1 MNTPLGNRLSL
12 ESSPYL
18 KQHANNPVDWFPWS
32 EEALAQ
38 AKACDKP
45 IFLSIGYSACHWC
58 HVMERESFE
67 DPFIASFLNEY
78 FVCIKVDREE
88 RPDLDQIYMT
98 AVQLLTGHGGWPMSV
113 FLFPDQRPFWGGTY
127 FPPEDRYGRPGFLRL
142 IRNINSWWQTG
153 REGLAMQG
161 DRMVKAIADLQH
173 RPKVIEADPKKQEPT
188 LALVENALKSLAASF
203 DSIHGGFGD
212 APKFPHT
219 MDLRLLLQAGFRRQD
234 QDMVNRAILTLT
246 RMARGGIFDQ
256 LGGGFARYSTDR
268 IWLVPH
274 FEKMLYDNA
283 LLLCTYTEAW
293 QQTKNPL
300 FQETVAKTIE
310 WVFREMQ
317 DDAGGFYSALDA
329 DTDYEEGKFYVW
341 TQEEIQRVLDP
352 DRATLFVRAFG
363 VSAQGNW
370 EGSNILRLAV
380 TQTELAKET
389 GLAEERIRALLEESA
404 ILLRE
409 ARDQRSHPR
418 LDDKV
423 LTAWNGLMIRA
434 LAFAG
439 RAFDRSDWMDA
450 AKVAAR
456 FLLEQVR
463 DREGY
468 WYRCWTRASGPK
480 QTAFLEDY
488 AFLLDGLVELA
499 QGDPTGCWTQEAV
512 TLALDMVQ
520 HFFDEETNTFFSTSK
535 EHESLLVRPRETS
548 DHATPSANAMAITGL
563 YRLGRLTSNDSFLSI
578 AWEGLCAHTPFMAKN
593 PTSMGQMITVVES
606 WLNGDGEWIYTGLA
620 KQSPVYRALMG
631 KYQGMNLL
639 LNGEESGSLPI
650 CQGKTEGEAEPQLFV
665 CQGGI
670 CSEPLIGE
678 AALLHFAK
686 PL

>member
-203 DSIHGGFGD
+203 DSIHGGFGE
-212 APKFPHT
+212 APKFPHP

-234 QDMVNRAILTLT
+234 KDLVTMAILTLT
-246 RMARGGIFDQ
+246 RMARGGIFDH

-283 LLLCTYTEAW
+283 LLLCAYTEAW
-293 QQTKNPL
+293 QQTQNPL
-300 FQETVAKTIE
+300 FQETVTKTVG
-310 WVFREMQ
+310 WALREMR
-317 DDAGGFYSALDA
+317 DESGGFYSAQDA

-341 TQEEIQRVLDP
+341 TLEEIQSVLGP
-352 DRATLFVRAFG
+352 ERAPLFERAFG
-363 VSAQGNW
+363 VLAQGNW
-370 EGSNILRLAV
+370 EENNILRLAG
-380 TQTELAKET
+380 TAAEIANET
-389 GLAEERIRALLEESA
+389 GIAPEKIQALLEESA
-404 ILLRE
+404 HILKE
-409 ARDQRSHPR
+409 VRDKRSRPG

-439 RAFDRSDWMDA
+439 RVFDRSDWIDA

-463 DREGY
+463 DKDGY
-468 WYRCWTRASGPK
+468 WYRSWTRASGPK
-480 QTAFLEDY
+480 QNAFLEDY

-499 QGDPTGCWTQEAV
+499 QGDPAGCWTEEAV
-512 TLALDMVQ
+512 KLAMDMVHQ
-520 HFFDEETNTFFSTSK
+520 FFDEETNTFFYTGK
-535 EHESLLVRPRETS
+535 DHESLLVRPRDKS
-548 DHATPSANAMAITGL
+548 DNATPSANAMAITGL
-563 YRLGRLTSNDSFLSI
+563 YRLGRLTSNDQFLSI
-578 AWEGLCAHTPFMAKN
+578 AWEALCAHTPFMAKN
-593 PTSMGQMITVVES
+593 PSSMGQMITVVES
-606 WLNGDGEWIYTGLA
+606 WLNGDGEWIFTGLE
-620 KQSPVYRALMG
+620 KQSPVYRALMS

-639 LNGEESGSLPI
+639 LNGEESGGLKIS
-650 CQGKTEGEAEPQLFV
+650 QGKTEGETEPHLYV
-665 CQGGI
+665 CQGGN
-670 CSEPLIGE
+670 CGAPLIGE
-678 AALLHFAK
+678 AAIFQFAK
-686 PL
+686 P